1 MGRTAIW
8 FHLYLSLLELPLLI
22 VYWNMTELQ
31 YQSIMVVIV
40 FNQQGQMLLKPE

>member
-1 MGRTAIW
+1 M
-8 FHLYLSLLELPLLI
+8 SLLELPLLI

-31 YQSIMVVIV
+31 YQSIIVIIV

>member
-1 MGRTAIW
+1 M
-8 FHLYLSLLELPLLI
+8 SLLELPLLI

>member
-1 MGRTAIW
+1 M
-8 FHLYLSLLELPLLI
+8 SLLGLPLLI

-31 YQSIMVVIV
+31 YQSIIVIIV

>member
-1 MGRTAIW
+1 M
-8 FHLYLSLLELPLLI
+8 SLLELPLLI

-31 YQSIMVVIV
+31 YQSIVVIIV

>member
-1 MGRTAIW
+1 M
-8 FHLYLSLLELPLLI
+8 SLLELPLLI

-31 YQSIMVVIV
+31 SKQYQSIIVIIV

>member
-1 MGRTAIW
+1 M
-8 FHLYLSLLELPLLI
+8 SLRELPLLI